1 MTNLTWVEIRGTQF
15 VNKGAYL
22 MLLACIEQLQRHYP
36 NVEIVLAPNKNSPF
50 KLRALLGTYQ
60 KLSLRFRGL
69 DFNQLSYFVPKFC
82 RKLLREQFGLV
93 LEPDIEL
100 VIDASGFAYGD
111 QWGGRNVR
119 LLGAEIRRLKR
130 HKAGYI
136 LLPQA
141 FGPFSKPADRQA
153 LAQGLPQA
161 LLVCARDEQSFQY
174 LKDSAP
180 DADIQQF
187 ADFTNLVAPR
197 LPEVSASLQQPQ
209 RYGLIIPNSAMLGP
223 RNRNSAWREHYV
235 HQLITSATLMR
246 QLGITPIVLNHEGE
260 ADAALCHQ
268 LLAAVDGLQLV
279 SPAHPAEVKGWIAA
293 ATLVVC
299 SRFHGCVS
307 ALSSGVP
314 CIGTSWSHKYEML
327 FAEYEQQDALIKPET
342 SETELSALFARVMT
356 EENLQV
362 LQQRAAFWKIHSDD
376 LWQLVFTKIQQAID
390 SGQVQIKRA

>member
-1 MTNLTWVEIRGTQF
+1 MLIEIRGVQF

-22 MLLACIEQLQRHYP
+22 MLVACLEQIKMHYP
-36 NVEIVLAPNKNSPF
+36 QALICLAPNKNSPYSSRAAIGALQKVSF
-50 KLRALLGTYQ
+50 RLRGIDL
-60 KLSLRFRGL
+60 
-69 DFNQLSYFVPKFC
+69 NVLSYFIP
-82 RKLLREQFGLV
+82 LRLKRFLQHWFGFVFESDVDLI
-93 LEPDIEL
+93 L
-100 VIDASGFAYGD
+100 DASGFAYGD

-141 FGPFSKPADRQA
+141 FGPFSKPADKQA

-180 DADIQQF
+180 GADIQQF

-197 LPEVSASLQQPQ
+197 SPALAGSLQPPQ

-235 HQLITSATLMR
+235 HQLITGANLMR
-246 QLGITPIVLNHEGE
+246 QFDITPIVLNHEGE
-260 ADAALCHQ
+260 ADAALCQQ
-268 LLAAVDGLQLV
+268 LLAAVDGLQIV
-279 SPAHPAEVKGWIAA
+279 SPPHPAEVKGWIAA
-293 ATLVVC
+293 AKLVVC

-327 FAEYEQQDALIKPET
+327 FAEYEQQHALIKPET
-342 SETELSALFARVMT
+342 SETELRALFATVMA

-362 LQQRAAFWKIHSDD
+362 LEQCAAFWKIHSDE
-376 LWQLVFTKIQQAID
+376 LWQLVIAKIQQAID
-390 SGQVQIKRA
+390 SGQIQIKSA

>member
-1 MTNLTWVEIRGTQF
+1 MLIEIRGVQF

-22 MLLACIEQLQRHYP
+22 MLVACLEQIRNRYP
-36 NVEIVLAPNKNSPF
+36 EAAICLAPNKNSPYLARATIGAF
-50 KLRALLGTYQ
+50 QKVSFRLRGIDL
-60 KLSLRFRGL
+60 
-69 DFNQLSYFVPKFC
+69 NVLSYFIP
-82 RKLLREQFGLV
+82 LRLKRFLQHWFGFAFESDVDLV
-93 LEPDIEL
+93 L
-100 VIDASGFAYGD
+100 DASGFAYGD

-119 LLGAEIRRLKR
+119 LLGAEIQRLTR

-141 FGPFSKPADRQA
+141 FGPFCKPADRQA

-161 LLVCARDEQSFQY
+161 LLICARDEQSFYY

-197 LPEVSASLQQPQ
+197 LPELSGSLHQPQ
-209 RYGLIIPNSAMLGP
+209 RYGLIIPNAAMLGP

-235 HQLITSATLMR
+235 HQLITGATLMR

-293 ATLVVC
+293 AKLVVC

-342 SETELSALFARVMT
+342 SEAELSALFASVMAG
-356 EENLQV
+356 ENLQV
-362 LQQRAAFWKIHSDD
+362 LQQRAAYWKIHSDE
-376 LWQLVFTKIQQAID
+376 LWQLVTTKIQQAID
-390 SGQVQIKRA
+390 SGQVQIKCA

>member
-1 MTNLTWVEIRGTQF
+1 MLIEVRGVQF

-22 MLLACIEQLQRHYP
+22 MLVACLEQVRSHYP
-36 NVEIVLAPNKNSPF
+36 EAKICLAPNKNSPF
-50 KLRALLGTYQ
+50 LSRASIGAFQ
-60 KLSLRFRGL
+60 KVSFRFRGVDL
-69 DFNQLSYFVPKFC
+69 NVLSYFIPS
-82 RKLLREQFGLV
+82 KLKHFLRHWFGFV
-93 LEPDIEL
+93 FESDIDL

-141 FGPFSKPADRQA
+141 FGPFSKPADKQA

-390 SGQVQIKRA
+390 SGQVQIKCA

>member
-1 MTNLTWVEIRGTQF
+1 M
-15 VNKGAYL
+15 NKGAYL
-22 MLLACIEQLQRHYP
+22 MLVACLEQIKKHYP
-36 NVEIVLAPNKNSPF
+36 QAVICLAPNKNSPYLSRAAIGALQKVSF
-50 KLRALLGTYQ
+50 RLRGIDL
-60 KLSLRFRGL
+60 
-69 DFNQLSYFVPKFC
+69 NVLSYFMP
-82 RKLLREQFGLV
+82 LRLKQFLQHWFGFVFESDVDLI
-93 LEPDIEL
+93 L
-100 VIDASGFAYGD
+100 DASGFAYGD

-141 FGPFSKPADRQA
+141 FGPFSKPADKQA

-174 LKDSAP
+174 LKECAP
-180 DADIQQF
+180 EADIQQF

-197 LPEVSASLQQPQ
+197 LPEFSGYQQLPQ
-209 RYGLIIPNSAMLGP
+209 SYGLIIPNSAMLGP
-223 RNRNSAWREHYV
+223 RNRNSAWREHYL
-235 HQLITSATLMR
+235 QLLITAAGIMR

-260 ADAALCHQ
+260 ADAALCQQ
-268 LLAAVDGLQLV
+268 LLAAVDGIQIV

-293 ATLVVC
+293 AKLVVC

-327 FAEYEQQDALIKPET
+327 FAEYEQQHALIKPET
-342 SETELSALFARVMT
+342 SETELRALFATVMA
-356 EENLQV
+356 EQNVQV
-362 LQQRAAFWKIHSDD
+362 LEQRAAFWQIHSDE
-376 LWQLVFTKIQQAID
+376 LWQLVIAKIQQAID
-390 SGQVQIKRA
+390 SGQVQIKSA

>member
-1 MTNLTWVEIRGTQF
+1 MLIEIRGVQF

-22 MLLACIEQLQRHYP
+22 MLVACLEQIKKHYP
-36 NVEIVLAPNKNSPF
+36 QAVICLAPNKNSPYLSRAAIGALQKVSF
-50 KLRALLGTYQ
+50 RLRGIDL
-60 KLSLRFRGL
+60 
-69 DFNQLSYFVPKFC
+69 NVLSYFMP
-82 RKLLREQFGLV
+82 LRLKQFLQHWFGFVFESDVDLI
-93 LEPDIEL
+93 L
-100 VIDASGFAYGD
+100 DASGFAYGD

-141 FGPFSKPADRQA
+141 FGPFSKPADKQA

-174 LKDSAP
+174 LKECAP
-180 DADIQQF
+180 EADIRQF

-197 LPEVSASLQQPQ
+197 SPALAGSLQPPQ

-235 HQLITSATLMR
+235 HQLITGANLMR
-246 QLGITPIVLNHEGE
+246 QFDITPIVLNHEGE
-260 ADAALCHQ
+260 ADAALCQQ
-268 LLAAVDGLQLV
+268 LLAAVDGIQIV

-293 ATLVVC
+293 AKLVVC

-327 FAEYEQQDALIKPET
+327 FAEYEQQHALIKPET
-342 SETELSALFARVMT
+342 SETELRALFATVMA
-356 EENLQV
+356 EQNVQV
-362 LQQRAAFWKIHSDD
+362 LEQRAAFWQIHSDE
-376 LWQLVFTKIQQAID
+376 LWQLVIAKIQQAID
-390 SGQVQIKRA
+390 SGQVQIKSA